1 MNIKVL
7 DSWLREHVKTD
18 ATPAKLGEL
27 LSLSSVGVE
36 RIDKVKNDYV
46 YDIEVTTNRPELM
59 SVIGLAREA
68 ATILP
73 LNGIKATFV
82 EPKYILPKV
91 SIKNSPDMTIK
102 NDPKLVRRIM
112 AVIIEVTI
120 KDSPQVIKDRLE
132 ATGIRSLNNVIDI
145 TNYIMREVGHPT
157 HVFDYDRLTEHTLV
171 IRESKKGEKFTTL
184 DDKTY
189 VSTGGDLVA
198 DSGKGEIIDLL
209 GVMGTKNSV
218 VTNETKRILFF
229 IDSVEPTHIRKTSM
243 EYGIRTEAAVLNEKG
258 LNPEHAEDAMA
269 AGIKLFE
276 KLANGKVI
284 SNIIDEYPVK
294 PTESTITVTEE
305 KINAVV
311 GVTIPLKTS
320 VEILTKLGF
329 SVKQK
334 GSELTVTVPAKKSG
348 EDMQIPEDLIE
359 EIARVYGYH
368 NIPGSLPPVI
378 QNEYIHVDKNIFY
391 WEDRIK
397 DMLKYWGFTEVYTY
411 PMVSEALLTGHPD
424 DAVTIHNPLT
434 EDFVHMRKTLIPGM
448 MRVVEENKDHETIR
462 LFEIA
467 NVYQKGGRDLPKQIM
482 RLAGILHKPKA
493 DFYEMKSI
501 VEQMLYDVG
510 ITDLQF
516 KHLED
521 NRYGAAVF
529 IGKKDA
535 GVIEVLDD
543 KTIDFEL
550 DMDIILQFVKQ
561 KRVYKPAS
569 KYPPIV
575 EDLAINAPVHVL
587 TGELMETIAK
597 QSTLIEDVS
606 LLDKYKDTRTFHVV
620 YQSYEKN
627 LTDKEVGEIREKI
640 LKALKDKYDAR
651 LK

>member
-73 LNGIKATFV
+73 LNGIKASFV
-82 EPKYILPKV
+82 EPKFDLPKV
-91 SIKNSPDMTIK
+91 SIKNSPEMIIK

-112 AVIIEVTI
+112 AVIIDVTI
-120 KDSPQVIKDRLE
+120 KDSPQIIKDRLE

-218 VTNETKRILFF
+218 VTNETKRVLFF

-258 LNPEHAEDAMA
+258 LNPEHAQDAMA

-276 KLANGKVI
+276 KLANGKVV
-284 SNIIDEYPVK
+284 SNMIDEYPVK

-305 KINAVV
+305 KINTVV

-334 GSELTVTVPAKKSG
+334 GVELTVTVPAKKSG

-368 NIPGSLPPVI
+368 NIPGQLPPAI
-378 QNEYIHVDKNIFY
+378 QNDFVHIDKNVFY

-411 PMVSEALLTGHPD
+411 PMVSKELLTGSHE

-448 MRVVEENKDHETIR
+448 RRVIAENKDHETIK

-467 NVYQKGGRDLPKQIM
+467 NVYQKASRELPKQIM

-493 DFYEMKSI
+493 DFYEMKGI

-510 ITDLQF
+510 ITDIRF
-516 KHLED
+516 KHLEN

-543 KTIDFEL
+543 KTVDFEL
-550 DMDIILQFVKQ
+550 DVDTIMHFVKQ